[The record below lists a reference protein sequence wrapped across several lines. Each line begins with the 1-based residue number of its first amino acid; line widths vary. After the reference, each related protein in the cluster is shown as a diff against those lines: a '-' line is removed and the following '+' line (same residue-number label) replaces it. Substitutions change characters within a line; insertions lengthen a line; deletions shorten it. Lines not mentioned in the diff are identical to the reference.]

1 MKCPLCG
8 NEYFRVEIMGADPE
22 QCDICIGANYD
33 HDVARQRAKRIPYHK
48 ELILIARASVGGVTV
63 GNLEVECSGYYADG
77 DLYDQYVTI
86 NGQEVYGLLDED
98 VQYEIEVEIIRRLE
112 SERIIR
118 EIKAIEKELPT
129 SKDPARL
136 RLRRSDLDGELEI
149 LEGTA

>member
-1 MKCPLCG
+1 MKCIQCG
-8 NEYFRVEIMGADPE
+8 KWIDWVGFEPKDSPTCSE
-22 QCDICIGANYD
+22 CIGARYD
-33 HDVARQRAKRIPYHK
+33 ADMARNRAKRIPYHK
-48 ELILIARASVGGVTV
+48 ELILIARASVAGVTV
-63 GNLEVECSGYYADG
+63 GNLEVECSGYYADC
-77 DLYDQYVTI
+77 DLYDQIVTI
-86 NGQEVYGLLDED
+86 NGQEVYGLLDEN

-149 LEGTA
+149 LEAGA